1 MKTISRITLCE
12 ASVAAKQ
19 RLNFVSHAATLV
31 RCQLIPV
38 VLFVHGVQDEVY
50 AVTDIEELYRAI
62 IPYYEQAHQPERLSM
77 KTFAYLGHQL
87 DLEAAKNSPDLQ
99 QDLTELQQFIAPGLA
114 NI

>member
-12 ASVAAKQ
+12 ASAAAKQ
-19 RLNFVSHAATLV
+19 RLNFVSAVTLV
-31 RCQLIPV
+31 RRQLIPV

-62 IPYYEQAHQPERLSM
+62 IPYYEQVHQPERLSM
-77 KTFAYLGHQL
+77 KTFAHLGHQL
-87 DLEAAKNSPDLQ
+87 DLEAANNSPDLQ